1 MPAPH
6 DLNYSALTEEE
17 RLALRRQD
25 AMIGYELHFNRILRD
40 YYKERD
46 GRALGDPRSPDAT

>member
-25 AMIGYELHFNRILRD
+25 AMIGFELHFNRILRD
-40 YYKERD
+40 YYEERD
-46 GRALGDPRSPDAT
+46 GRALEDPGDRRP